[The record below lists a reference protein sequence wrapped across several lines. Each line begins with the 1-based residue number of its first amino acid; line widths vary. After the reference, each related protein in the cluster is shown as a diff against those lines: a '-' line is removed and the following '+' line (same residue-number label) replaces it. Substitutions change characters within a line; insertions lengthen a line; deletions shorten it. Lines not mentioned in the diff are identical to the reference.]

1 MKPCLKRRGVREEK
15 KSGMVGARD
24 MAQQLRPLNA
34 LPEDRTLGGS
44 QHLYLQPQR
53 ISLKPTPALIHL
65 HTQRHVVRI
74 FRWDSWLPN
83 NETETSY
90 DKSLTDRL
98 ALSH

>member
-53 ISLKPTPALIHL
+53 ISLKPTPALIHI

-90 DKSLTDRL
+90 YKSLTDRL

>member
-1 MKPCLKRRGVREEK
+1 
-15 KSGMVGARD
+15 MVGARD

-34 LPEDRTLGGS
+34 LPEDGTLGGS

-53 ISLKPTPALIHL
+53 ISLKLTPALIHS
-65 HTQRHVVRI
+65 HTQRHVRI

-83 NETETSY
+83 NEMETSY
-90 DKSLTDRL
+90 YYKSLTDRL